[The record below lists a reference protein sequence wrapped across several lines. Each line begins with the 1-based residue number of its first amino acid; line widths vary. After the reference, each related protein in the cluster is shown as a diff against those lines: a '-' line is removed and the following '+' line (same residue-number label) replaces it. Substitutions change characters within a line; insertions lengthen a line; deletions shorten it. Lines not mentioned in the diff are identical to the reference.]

1 MTNSEGSLV
10 DIVSVRDLRGIGVKA
25 EHFERLWHSVKRYKD
40 EVRREFHRQ
49 TPAKPIHVTQDNT
62 LRDVIKR
69 MDDGN
74 IHRVFVLEKEKKE
87 GGQEVW
93 HPTHV
98 ITQRDVMRF
107 LMFKMGLQP
116 MSVTQPISGTQYAPR
131 LRLDDA

>member
-1 MTNSEGSLV
+1 M
-10 DIVSVRDLRGIGVKA
+10 DIISVRDLRGIGVKA

-49 TPAKPIHVTQDNT
+49 TPPKPIHVTRDNT
-62 LRDVIKR
+62 LRDVVRR

-74 IHRVFVLEKEKKE
+74 IHRVFVVEKERREE
-87 GGQEVW
+87 GGEEVW
-93 HPTHV
+93 RPTHV

-116 MSVTQPISGTQYAPR
+116 MSVLQPRAATPSCTINLTT
-131 LRLDDA
+131 D